1 MKRSVWARIECV
13 RLVFV
18 LDCKDPD
25 GLAAFRTAAIGYRVS
40 SSSEPYVVLVPENGH
55 GPELVL
61 QRVGEPKTTKNR
73 MHLDIRTDELGSAV
87 QHLEALGARRLQP
100 GVTEEAGFRWVVMAD
115 PEGNEFCVGTEPRTD
130 T

>member
-1 MKRSVWARIECV
+1 M

-25 GLAAFRTAAIGYRVS
+25 NLVEFWSAAIGYRVS
-40 SSSEPYVVLVPENGH
+40 SSSEPYVVLVPDDGD

-73 MHLDIRTDELGSAV
+73 MHLDIRTDQLDPAV
-87 QHLEALGARRLQP
+87 QRLEALGARRLQID
-100 GVTEEAGFRWVVMAD
+100 VTEEAGFRWVVMAD
-115 PEGNEFCVGTEPRTD
+115 PEGNEFCVCTEPWTN

>member
-1 MKRSVWARIECV
+1 M

-18 LDCKDPD
+18 LDCRDPD
-25 GLAAFRTAAIGYRVS
+25 RLASFWSEAIGYRVS
-40 SSSEPYVVLVPENGH
+40 TSAEPYVVLVPANGH

-73 MHLDIRTDELGSAV
+73 MHLDIRTDALDSEV
-87 QHLEALGARRLQP
+87 QSLEALGARRLQP
-100 GVTEEAGFRWVVMAD
+100 DVTEEGGFRWVVMAD
-115 PEGNEFCVGTEPRTD
+115 PEGNEFCVCTEPWTN

>member
-1 MKRSVWARIECV
+1 M

-18 LDCKDPD
+18 LDCRDPD
-25 GLAAFRTAAIGYRVS
+25 RLASFWSEAIGYRVS
-40 SSSEPYVVLVPENGH
+40 TSAEPYVVLVPANGH

-87 QHLEALGARRLQP
+87 EHLEALGARRLQP